1 MSAPRF
7 RDATRAD
14 LAQLIA
20 MLAHDPLGATRERLE
35 TPLPAAYLDAFEAI
49 DSDPNHRL
57 IVCEMEGALAGVLQ
71 LSYLPNLTYV
81 GRWRAQIE
89 GVRVAAAHRGKG
101 LGRAMLAY
109 AIEQARIRGC
119 YLVQLTTDKKR
130 PRAAAFYESLG
141 FVASHEGMK
150 MRIGESKE

>member
-1 MSAPRF
+1 MSAPQF

-14 LAQLIA
+14 LTGLIA
-20 MLAHDPLGATRERLE
+20 MLADDPLGATRERIE
-35 TPLPAAYLDAFEAI
+35 VPLPAAYEAAFEAI

-57 IVCEMEGALAGVLQ
+57 IVCESEGELAGVLQ

-89 GVRVAAAHRGKG
+89 GVRIAAGHRGKG
-101 LGRAMLAY
+101 LGRAMLEY
-109 AIEQARIRGC
+109 AIDQARQRGC

-150 MRIGESKE
+150 MRIEE